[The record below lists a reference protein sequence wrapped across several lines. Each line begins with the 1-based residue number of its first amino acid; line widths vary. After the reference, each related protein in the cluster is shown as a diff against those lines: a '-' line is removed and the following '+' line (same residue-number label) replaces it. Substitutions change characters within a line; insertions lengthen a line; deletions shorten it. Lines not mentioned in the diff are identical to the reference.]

1 MTQKEIEE
9 FVKQLPCLSKGECYI
24 IHREEGLYRFEY
36 LLPNGEL
43 IIASNSICPVTPAQR
58 ETSKQALKESLNNHK
73 YIGIGVYRDWETDRK
88 STRLNSSHSGES
100 RMPSSA

>member
-9 FVKQLPCLSKGECYI
+9 FVKQLPYLNKGECYI

-43 IIASNSICPVTPAQR
+43 VIASNSIEPVGIAQR
-58 ETSKQALKESLNNHK
+58 ETCKQALKESLKNHK
-73 YIGIGVYRDWETDRK
+73 YIGIGIYHRHVR
-88 STRLNSSHSGES
+88 S
-100 RMPSSA
+100 R